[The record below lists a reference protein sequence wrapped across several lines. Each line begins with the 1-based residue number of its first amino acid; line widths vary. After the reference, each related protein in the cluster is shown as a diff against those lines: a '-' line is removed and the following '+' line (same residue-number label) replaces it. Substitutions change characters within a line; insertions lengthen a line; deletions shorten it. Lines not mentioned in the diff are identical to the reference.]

1 MVTADAHLGD
11 AALLGLFEGH
21 AEHLAGVAVLP
32 LRGADAVADVT
43 AVSQQIVVEMVA
55 QVGHSDKM
63 FLLVQSQIL
72 GGRYEPGRCGGWVFQ
87 LADVSQ
93 PLVEVVVF
101 VQRRR
106 AVEPGADGKKFFPVG
121 HDLFAVAL
129 VRLPQVELLGRRMTS
144 RCPEVRGL
152 HQAVAVAVEVE
163 YARTGDFETAA
174 GVALRVKLDQL

>member
-1 MVTADAHLGD
+1 M
-11 AALLGLFEGH
+11 
-21 AEHLAGVAVLP
+21 
-32 LRGADAVADVT
+32 T

-55 QVGHSDKM
+55 QVGHADKM

-72 GGRYEPGRCGGWVFQ
+72 GGRYEPGRRGGRVFQ
-87 LADVSQ
+87 AAEGSQ

-101 VQRRR
+101 VQRRS
-106 AVEPGADGKKFFPVG
+106 AVEPGADGKKLFPVG
-121 HDLFAVAL
+121 HDLLPVAL
-129 VRLPQVELLGRRMTS
+129 VRLPQMELLGRRMTS
-144 RCPEVRGL
+144 CGAEVRGL